1 MVHTNV
7 VRALIIPDVHSS
19 CMGAGVPQASVGLLT
34 TIVASKD
41 TVDAKTI
48 CSAMCLPA
56 LHLNTWFVAC
66 ARGQYLPGH
75 ARLPYP
81 NRALRGS
88 GTFGSTES
96 EPSEFVRRKRSGLKD
111 SGSGYTA
118 GSCKKDLQHDRF
130 MFRPLIAAQAPRRTT
145 NLLSQSTLRGCG
157 IPCTPYRPLWH
168 AEPLCPISA
177 IALSGRKPWLTNWSD
192 ALPTQRLA
200 DQSLNE
206 RKARPVREMWQPVTA
221 NHRVKFGLAFGLR
234 LRMQRQRMNEP
245 KQCR

>member
-48 CSAMCLPA
+48 CSAMCLPG
-56 LHLNTWFVAC
+56 LHFNTWSMAC

-75 ARLPYP
+75 TRLPYP

-88 GTFGSTES
+88 GTSGSIES
-96 EPSEFVRRKRSGLKD
+96 EPSGFVRRKRSGLKD

-130 MFRPLIAAQAPRRTT
+130 MSRPLIAAQAPRRTM
-145 NLLSQSTLRGCG
+145 NWLSRSIAPGCG
-157 IPCTPYRPLWH
+157 SPCTPYRP
-168 AEPLCPISA
+168 
-177 IALSGRKPWLTNWSD
+177 
-192 ALPTQRLA
+192 
-200 DQSLNE
+200 
-206 RKARPVREMWQPVTA
+206 V
-221 NHRVKFGLAFGLR
+221 
-234 LRMQRQRMNEP
+234 
-245 KQCR
+245 